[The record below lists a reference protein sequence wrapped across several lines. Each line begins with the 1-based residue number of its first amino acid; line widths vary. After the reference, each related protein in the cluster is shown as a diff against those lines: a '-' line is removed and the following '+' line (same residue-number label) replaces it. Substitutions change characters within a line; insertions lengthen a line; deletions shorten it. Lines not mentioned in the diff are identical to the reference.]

1 MFLGFL
7 SLFCLVFS
15 GCSGSSCRTSPRQHG
30 PWPRQ
35 RPVRSSRPQIWTEM
49 ARSAGK
55 VCYQATADLSLHFG
69 VKILCRRS
77 LSAFSCGRSSC
88 WVISGWRSND
98 RVCVRSS
105 LDIWTDLIS
114 LLVCLFQNSPPL
126 WRLHEGPWGT
136 SLIPFMTES
145 VSTVFSLRMCSTIP
159 VKAMPPGIRLSLV
172 QRGVTSSDILKI

>member
-1 MFLGFL
+1 MFSGFL
-7 SLFCLVFS
+7 SLLCLVLS
-15 GCSGSSCRTSPRQHG
+15 GWLGSSCRTSLRQRG

-35 RPVRSSRPQIWTEM
+35 RPVRFSWPRIWTET

-55 VCYQATADLSLHFG
+55 VRYQATTALSLHFG
-69 VKILCRRS
+69 VKSLCRRS

-88 WVISGWRSND
+88 WVISEWRSNYRA
-98 RVCVRSS
+98 RVSLS

-114 LLVCLFQNSPPL
+114 LLVCLFQNSLPL

-159 VKAMPPGIRLSLV
+159 VKAMPQGYA
-172 QRGVTSSDILKI
+172 